1 MNLRRCRAGKSRVL
15 VTASAVAVVADTIA
29 SIPVKLND
37 SYRIFIPVRMNG
49 SGPLWCGLDS
59 GGGALL
65 YREAASS

>member
-1 MNLRRCRAGKSRVL
+1 VC
-15 VTASAVAVVADTIA
+15 SALPWLLFLIAAPAAALAADTIA

-37 SYRIFIPVRMNG
+37 SYRIFIPVRING

-65 YREAASS
+65 YREAVRS